1 MDAGTFPYQGVIV
14 NNIASGLFYCVCSGS
29 QVLGI
34 IKLINVNGHGNDIKA
49 VFTVPSCAVNGLNNI
64 PLSTLDNVNSDFS
77 YWIPSVFMST
87 AVDIDLGDAPTGLNG
102 YRPRN
107 KKLWNYPFQY
117 LGFTPT
123 NGESKVFRY
132 EDFANAH
139 PKFKLICEI
148 NPNPSPTFIP
158 VDFKGVPRC

>member
-1 MDAGTFPYQGVIV
+1 M
-14 NNIASGLFYCVCSGS
+14 
-29 QVLGI
+29 
-34 IKLINVNGHGNDIKA
+34 
-49 VFTVPSCAVNGLNNI
+49 FTVPSCAVNGLNNI

-87 AVDIDLGDAPTGLNG
+87 EVGIDLGDAPQALNG
-102 YRPRN
+102 YLPRN
-107 KKLWNYPFQY
+107 KKLRNYPFQY

-123 NGESKVFRY
+123 NGESKVYRY

-139 PKFKLICEI
+139 PIFHLICEI

-158 VDFKGVPRC
+158 IDFKGVPRCKYFRMCKNNRLP